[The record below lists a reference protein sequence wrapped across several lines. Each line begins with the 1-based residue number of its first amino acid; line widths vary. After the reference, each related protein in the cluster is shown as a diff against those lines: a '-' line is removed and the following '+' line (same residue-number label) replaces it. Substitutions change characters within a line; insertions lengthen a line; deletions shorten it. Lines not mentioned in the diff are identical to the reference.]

1 MPRLQTDIAV
11 DFANQTMALVAQIK
25 SLRTQIAEIVK
36 VNTDTPLGNFWT
48 VLQTTPLLADG
59 SLGTADAA
67 QTPNAAHPIDTRI
80 YVGLARA
87 VKSGDLTNALQILVD
102 LNTFCNGT
110 QVNANSSRPG
120 QINNVAL

>member
-1 MPRLQTDIAV
+1 MSRIQTDIAV
-11 DFANQTMALVAQIK
+11 DAANQVIGIVNQIRA
-25 SLRTQIAEIVK
+25 LRTQIAELVK

-48 VLQTTPLLADG
+48 VLQTTAILADG

-87 VKSGDLTNALQILVD
+87 VKSGDLTNALQICVD
-102 LNTFCNGT
+102 LNAFCNGT
-110 QVNANSSRPG
+110 QVNAAAGRPG